1 MGSVRAA
8 KAAVLVLMLATAV
21 VWGRVGQSDGGGGIV
36 SDQGAPAA
44 SNAPLAFTPWPPAVV
59 ERDALVQPFEESGA
73 ATLPDAFAPRTASAT
88 QAPVEGPVSTP
99 QPATST
105 EVAQSVEQPP
115 VKRQVAGSNPAL
127 GASAGEAQ
135 ADERLASNQEAAGSR
150 PAASPTP
157 YVAPVQP
164 TTFGAALEASSWPA
178 STYGMVERIA
188 RCESGLRT
196 DVTGAAGERGL
207 MQVHP
212 VNAGLVRQL
221 GYTWEQMYQALPNLE
236 VAYALYLAQGW
247 GAWRGCL

>member
-115 VKRQVAGSNPAL
+115 VKRQDAGSNPAL
-127 GASAGEAQ
+127 GATPTPTPTPPVP
-135 ADERLASNQEAAGSR
+135 ASNGPSTASNGSSTASDGSSTASDYPSPVPAPTPSTLRAAIEAAFPPSEWER
-150 PAASPTP
+150 AH
-157 YVAPVQP
+157 
-164 TTFGAALEASSWPA
+164 
-178 STYGMVERIA
+178 RIA
-188 RCESGLRT
+188 MCESG
-196 DVTGAAGERGL
+196 GNPAAIGRLGERGAF
-207 MQVHP
+207 QVRPEYHGP
-212 VNAGLVRQL
+212 VPADLHG
-221 GYTWEQMYQALPNLE
+221 QAQQAARIWRE
-236 VAYALYLAQGW
+236 QGW
-247 GAWRGCL
+247 RPWSCR